1 MGKNVVTS
9 CYGVERFWDDRD
21 WAIKHF
27 ETAVTYS
34 SGEELDRNRR
44 ILKGLRNNKDYVTD
58 SELFEALSPAQH
70 FCCSCGSAIMSPN
83 WADTCICCGKKW
95 QLTPMMKTER

>member
-44 ILKGLRNNKDYVTD
+44 ILKG
-58 SELFEALSPAQH
+58 
-70 FCCSCGSAIMSPN
+70 I
-83 WADTCICCGKKW
+83 I
-95 QLTPMMKTER
+95 KTM